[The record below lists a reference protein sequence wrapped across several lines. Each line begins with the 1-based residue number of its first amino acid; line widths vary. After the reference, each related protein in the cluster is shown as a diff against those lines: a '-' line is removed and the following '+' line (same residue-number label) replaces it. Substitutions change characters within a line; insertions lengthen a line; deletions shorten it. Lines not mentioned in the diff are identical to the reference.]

1 MDPKKLQGVADY
13 PIPKNPTDVQ
23 AFLGFTGYYQYFV
36 QGYSQIAR
44 PLLDLTKKSET
55 WNWGEAQFKA
65 FETLKT
71 RMCAAPVL
79 LQPNFHRK
87 FYLQTDA
94 SAYGVG
100 AVLSQEGGPEQPNT
114 FTLAKQ
120 QKPILHPVAYY
131 SATFTPTE
139 CNYDIYERE
148 LLAVMKALTH

>member
-13 PIPKNPTDVQ
+13 PIPRNPTDVC

-44 PLLDLTKKSET
+44 PLLDLTKKLQT

-65 FETLKT
+65 FETLKSK
-71 RMCAAPVL
+71 MSAAPVL
-79 LQPNFHRK
+79 LQPNFGKK
-87 FYLQTDA
+87 FSLQTDA
-94 SAYGVG
+94 SAYGMG
-100 AVLSQEGGPEQPNT
+100 AILSQEGGPESSSLSLT
-114 FTLAKQ
+114 KQ
-120 QKPILHPVAYY
+120 QKPVLHPVAYY

-148 LLAVMKALTH
+148 